1 LPPQDRVLQPSC
13 CLTVKSMSHVL
24 DIFVRE
30 VPTCGAN
37 FYIAQSR
44 LTSVTKDSTIQWH

>member
-30 VPTCGAN
+30 VPTCRAN